1 MRIFFEMLT
10 TLIFFIH
17 QQRILQLIKNNK
29 NTALNFEHYEI
40 SDKISSFL
48 IHSLILEFKLM
59 M

>member
-17 QQRILQLIKNNK
+17 QQRIQLIKNNK